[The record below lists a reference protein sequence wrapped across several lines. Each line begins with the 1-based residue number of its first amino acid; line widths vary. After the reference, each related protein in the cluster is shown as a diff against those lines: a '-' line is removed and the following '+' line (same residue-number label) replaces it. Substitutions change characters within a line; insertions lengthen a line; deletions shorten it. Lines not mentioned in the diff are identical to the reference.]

1 MSREERESIVITQP
15 EAGVIYS
22 IVVEPDSNILLKGDF
37 SESTATRQGVDLE
50 FSFAHGGT
58 VTLVNFFAVP
68 PDSSVILQQPDGAQ
82 ISAMEALKAMAM
94 DFQTG
99 P

>member
-1 MSREERESIVITQP
+1 MNREERESIVITQP
-15 EAGVIYS
+15 ETGVTYS
-22 IVVEPDSNILLKGDF
+22 IVVESGSNIILEGDF
-37 SESTATRQGVDLE
+37 AESTATRQGVDLE
-50 FSFAHGGT
+50 FSFSQGGT
-58 VTLVNFFAVP
+58 VTLVNFFTVQ

-82 ISAMEALKAMAM
+82 VSAMEALKAMTM